1 MYIQYFLPINPAAPS
16 DPFGYALALARL
28 LS

>member
-16 DPFGYALALARL
+16 GPDGYALALA
-28 LS
+28 SPPS